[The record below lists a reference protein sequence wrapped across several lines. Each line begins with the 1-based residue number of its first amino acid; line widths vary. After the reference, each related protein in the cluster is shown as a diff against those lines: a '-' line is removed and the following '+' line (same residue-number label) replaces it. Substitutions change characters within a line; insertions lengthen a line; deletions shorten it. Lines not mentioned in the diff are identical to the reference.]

1 MESCLGRTDLL
12 NNPSC
17 SSSSASQQREEER
30 ERRTSG
36 QQQQQQQLVSGATD
50 IQPKYRADMG
60 LNGFCAAPVGMS
72 PTAAELLA
80 GLASQTD
87 SPAITTPTK
96 QSKTGVPL
104 YNAGVV
110 SPSATVEEGSH
121 GLAHTPSGYQV
132 TGGGYQV
139 TGGGYQVTGDGYQV
153 TGGGYQVTGG
163 GYQVTGETMMY
174 PLTSRACLVENGDQT
189 AHEKCPLLMRW
200 INGDLKARPVQQQ
213 KRRGG
218 ENRDTGSGLT
228 TGSPGSGSPVD
239 PVFAASGDS
248 DFKRRR
254 LSDGGGVAHK
264 PSEASSRVAQGA
276 VAPLMDA
283 VISSHGNHMTIN
295 PCVTPQS
302 PFTPH
307 TNQHN
312 GHKAAASSG
321 SPAAPSQTSPFEASC
336 VLTLPPPAGASWSAE
351 HIAQQCIVPCM
362 KYYGICVKD
371 NFLGPQLGGRV
382 LEEVEVLNHSGK
394 FRGGQ
399 LVSQKSIP
407 SRSIRGDQI
416 AWVEGREP
424 ECESIGALMAYID
437 EAVMHSAAN
446 GQLGDCV
453 INGRTKAMVACYP
466 GNGAGYVRHVDNPHG
481 DGRCITCIYYL
492 NKNWDVKK
500 QGGLLQIYPEG
511 KNVVANIEPLFDR
524 LLIFWSDRRNP
535 HEVKPAYA
543 TRYAITVWYFDAK
556 ERAEAKEKYKLAT
569 GQKGV
574 QVPVTQNSRT

>member
-1 MESCLGRTDLL
+1 MESLGHTDLL
-12 NNPSC
+12 NPSYSRGSVAV
-17 SSSSASQQREEER
+17 SSSQDRG
-30 ERRTSG
+30 TSG
-36 QQQQQQQLVSGATD
+36 QQQLVCGAAE
-50 IQPKYRADMG
+50 IHRADMG
-60 LNGFCAAPVGMS
+60 LNGFCAAPVGS

-104 YNAGVV
+104 YNGGVV
-110 SPSATVEEGSH
+110 SPSATVEGSH
-121 GLAHTPSGYQV
+121 VGVLAHTPSGYPAQLKGLV
-132 TGGGYQV
+132 GMTGGPAYA
-139 TGGGYQVTGDGYQV
+139 
-153 TGGGYQVTGG
+153 
-163 GYQVTGETMMY
+163 
-174 PLTSRACLVENGDQT
+174 LTSRACLVENGDRT
-189 AHEKCPLLMRW
+189 AHEKCPLGIRR
-200 INGDLKARPVQQQ
+200 INGDLKNRPVQQQ

-218 ENRDTGSGLT
+218 ENRDMGLGALEGLMS
-228 TGSPGSGSPVD
+228 GSPGLGGSVD
-239 PVFAASGDS
+239 PVFASGESDS
-248 DFKRRR
+248 KRRR
-254 LSDGGGVAHK
+254 LADGSATHK
-264 PSEASSRVAQGA
+264 SSEASRMARADPPLTATVSTSQMTVSRV
-276 VAPLMDA
+276 
-283 VISSHGNHMTIN
+283 HY
-295 PCVTPQS
+295 VTPQA
-302 PFTPH
+302 PFTPPAPH

-312 GHKAAASSG
+312 GHKVAPPG
-321 SPAAPSQTSPFEASC
+321 PPAAPSQNSPVEADGIP
-336 VLTLPPPAGASWSAE
+336 TPPPPAGAGWSAE
-351 HIAQQCIVPCM
+351 RIAQQYIVPCM

-371 NFLGPQLGGRV
+371 NFLGPQLGDRV
-382 LEEVEVLNHSGK
+382 LAEVEVLDRSGK

-416 AWVEGREP
+416 AWVEGQEP
-424 ECESIGALMAYID
+424 GCESIGMLMAHID
-437 EAVMHSAAN
+437 EAVMYSAAN

-453 INGRTKAMVACYP
+453 INGRTKGMVACYP
-466 GNGAGYVRHVDNPHG
+466 GNGAGYVRHVDNPNG

-492 NKNWDVKK
+492 NKDWDVKK
-500 QGGLLQIYPEG
+500 QGGMLQIYPEG

>member
-1 MESCLGRTDLL
+1 MESLGHTDLL
-12 NNPSC
+12 NPSP
-17 SSSSASQQREEER
+17 SRGSVAVSPSQ

-36 QQQQQQQLVSGATD
+36 QQLVCGAAEIHHT
-50 IQPKYRADMG
+50 YRADMG
-60 LNGFCAAPVGMS
+60 LNGFCAAPVGS

-96 QSKTGVPL
+96 HSKTGVPL
-104 YNAGVV
+104 YNGGVV
-110 SPSATVEEGSH
+110 SPSATVEGSH
-121 GLAHTPSGYQV
+121 AGVLAHTPNGYPAQIKGV
-132 TGGGYQV
+132 EGATGGP
-139 TGGGYQVTGDGYQV
+139 
-153 TGGGYQVTGG
+153 
-163 GYQVTGETMMY
+163 MY
-174 PLTSRACLVENGDQT
+174 PLTSRACLVENGDRT
-189 AHEKCPLLMRW
+189 AHEKCPVVMRR
-200 INGDLKARPVQQQ
+200 INGDLRARQVQQQ

-218 ENRDTGSGLT
+218 ENRDMGSGTLNVLII
-228 TGSPGSGSPVD
+228 GSPGLGGSVD
-239 PVFAASGDS
+239 PLFASGDS

-254 LSDGGGVAHK
+254 LADGSVAHK
-264 PSEASSRVAQGA
+264 SSEASRVARA
-276 VAPLMDA
+276 VAPLS
-283 VISSHGNHMTIN
+283 VTVNCSNSSHSNQMTIN
-295 PCVTPQS
+295 HVHCVTPQS
-302 PFTPH
+302 PFTHPAPH

-312 GHKAAASSG
+312 GHNVASPG
-321 SPAAPSQTSPFEASC
+321 PPVAPSQTPPVEGNC
-336 VLTLPPPAGASWSAE
+336 IPTPPPSAGAAWSAE
-351 HIAQQCIVPCM
+351 RIAQQYIVPCM

-371 NFLGPQLGGRV
+371 NFLGPQLGDRV
-382 LEEVEVLNHSGK
+382 LEEVEVLNRSGK

-424 ECESIGALMAYID
+424 GCESIGALMAHID
-437 EAVMHSAAN
+437 EAVMYSAAS

-466 GNGAGYVRHVDNPHG
+466 GNGAGYVRHVDNPNG

-492 NKNWDVKK
+492 NKNWDVKE

-511 KNVVANIEPLFDR
+511 KNVVANIEPQFDR

-556 ERAEAKEKYKLAT
+556 ERAEAKEKYRLAT

>member
-1 MESCLGRTDLL
+1 MESLGHTHLL
-12 NNPSC
+12 NPG
-17 SSSSASQQREEER
+17 SSVAVSATQRQ

-36 QQQQQQQLVSGATD
+36 QQLVFGAAE
-50 IQPKYRADMG
+50 IQHTYRADMG
-60 LNGFCAAPVGMS
+60 LNGLCAAPVGS

-104 YNAGVV
+104 YNGGVV
-110 SPSATVEEGSH
+110 SPSATVEGSH
-121 GLAHTPSGYQV
+121 AGVLAQTPNGYPAQVKGSAGV
-132 TGGGYQV
+132 TGGPV
-139 TGGGYQVTGDGYQV
+139 
-153 TGGGYQVTGG
+153 
-163 GYQVTGETMMY
+163 Y
-174 PLTSRACLVENGDQT
+174 PLTSRACLVENGDWT
-189 AHEKCPLLMRW
+189 AHEKCPLLMRR
-200 INGDLKARPVQQQ
+200 INGDLKARQVQQQ

-218 ENRDTGSGLT
+218 ENRDMGSGIGLMI
-228 TGSPGSGSPVD
+228 GSQGFVSPVD
-239 PVFAASGDS
+239 PVFTSGDS

-254 LSDGGGVAHK
+254 LSDGGCAHK
-264 PSEASSRVAQGA
+264 PSEASRVARA
-276 VAPLMDA
+276 VAPLMDT
-283 VISSHGNHMTIN
+283 VNSSHGNHMTITHVH
-295 PCVTPQS
+295 CVTPQS

-312 GHKAAASSG
+312 GHKAASSG
-321 SPAAPSQTSPFEASC
+321 LLAAPSQTSPIEASC
-336 VLTLPPPAGASWSAE
+336 IPTPPPPAGPGWSAE
-351 HIAQQCIVPCM
+351 HIAQQYIVPCM

-424 ECESIGALMAYID
+424 ECASIGALMAYID

-556 ERAEAKEKYKLAT
+556 ERAEAKEKYRLAT

>member
-17 SSSSASQQREEER
+17 YSSSASQHREEER
-30 ERRTSG
+30 KRRTSG
-36 QQQQQQQLVSGATD
+36 QQQQQLVSGATD
-50 IQPKYRADMG
+50 IHHHTKYRADMG

-121 GLAHTPSGYQV
+121 GLAQTPSGYQV

-139 TGGGYQVTGDGYQV
+139 TSG
-153 TGGGYQVTGG
+153 
-163 GYQVTGETMMY
+163 TMMY
-174 PLTSRACLVENGDQT
+174 PLTSRACLVENGDRT
-189 AHEKCPLLMRW
+189 AHEKCPLLMRR
-200 INGDLKARPVQQQ
+200 ISGDLKARLVQQQ
-213 KRRGG
+213 RRRGG
-218 ENRDTGSGLT
+218 ENRDMGSGLI
-228 TGSPGSGSPVD
+228 PGSGSPVD

-264 PSEASSRVAQGA
+264 PSEASSRVTRGA
-276 VAPLMDA
+276 VAPLIMDTI
-283 VISSHGNHMTIN
+283 ISSHGNHMTIN

-302 PFTPH
+302 PLTPH

-321 SPAAPSQTSPFEASC
+321 SPAGPSQTSPFEATW
-336 VLTLPPPAGASWSAE
+336 VPTPPPPAGAGWSAE

-424 ECESIGALMAYID
+424 ECESIGALMAYVD

>member
-1 MESCLGRTDLL
+1 MESWGRADLL
-12 NNPSC
+12 KPGSPRG
-17 SSSSASQQREEER
+17 SVAVSPTQERAS
-30 ERRTSG
+30 SG
-36 QQQQQQQLVSGATD
+36 QQLVCAAAD
-50 IQPKYRADMG
+50 IHRVDMG
-60 LNGFCAAPVGMS
+60 LNGFCAAPVGS

-104 YNAGVV
+104 YHGGVV
-110 SPSATVEEGSH
+110 SPSATVEGSH
-121 GLAHTPSGYQV
+121 VGVLAHMKGVSG
-132 TGGGYQV
+132 GP
-139 TGGGYQVTGDGYQV
+139 
-153 TGGGYQVTGG
+153 
-163 GYQVTGETMMY
+163 MY
-174 PLTSRACLVENGDQT
+174 PLTSRACLVENGDRT
-189 AHEKCPLLMRW
+189 AHEKCPLVMRR
-200 INGDLKARPVQQQ
+200 INGELKGRQVQQQ

-218 ENRDTGSGLT
+218 ENRDTGSGTLNGAVM
-228 TGSPGSGSPVD
+228 GSPGSGSSAD
-239 PVFAASGDS
+239 LGDLDS
-248 DFKRRR
+248 KRRR
-254 LSDGGGVAHK
+254 LVDGSVAHK
-264 PSEASSRVAQGA
+264 SPEVSRVARA
-276 VAPLMDA
+276 VAPLTVA
-283 VISSHGNHMTIN
+283 VNTPHINPMTLNHMH
-295 PCVTPQS
+295 CVAPQS
-302 PFTPH
+302 PFTPPAPH

-312 GHKAAASSG
+312 GLKV
-321 SPAAPSQTSPFEASC
+321 AAPGPPATPSQASPIEANGIP
-336 VLTLPPPAGASWSAE
+336 TPPPPSGAGWSAE
-351 HIAQQCIVPCM
+351 RIAQQYIVPCM
-362 KYYGICVKD
+362 RYYGICVKD
-371 NFLGPQLGGRV
+371 NFLGPQLGDRV
-382 LEEVEVLNHSGK
+382 LEEVEVLNRSGK

-424 ECESIGALMAYID
+424 GCESIGALMAHID

-453 INGRTKAMVACYP
+453 INGRTKGMVACYP
-466 GNGAGYVRHVDNPHG
+466 GNGAGYVRHVDNPNG

-492 NKNWDVKK
+492 NKDWDVKK
-500 QGGLLQIYPEG
+500 QGGMLQIYPEG